1 MQGKG
6 EGVNEVVKMGEIWG
20 VWKGRWKV
28 GCLGE
33 KELHVCTGSTLKCI
47 TPPFISSFLHEFFFL
62 YIYKYICVVDI
73 HIPF

>member
-1 MQGKG
+1 MIRGKQRKYRAGCPGRGYSTDQHNSMQGKG

-33 KELHVCTGSTLKCI
+33 KELHVCTGV
-47 TPPFISSFLHEFFFL
+47 H
-62 YIYKYICVVDI
+62 
-73 HIPF
+73 

>member
-6 EGVNEVVKMGEIWG
+6 EDANEVVKMGKIWG

-33 KELHVCTGSTLKCI
+33 KELHVCTEYIEMYNSTVYS
-47 TPPFISSFLHEFFFL
+47 T
-62 YIYKYICVVDI
+62 
-73 HIPF
+73 